1 MFPYVILI
9 LLAILCA
16 ATDVVPVK
24 NRFVVTVPFIVLMFM
39 MAAFRDHLGGS
50 DYEMYELYYMKVV
63 GIGDYLRGL
72 YEPFYRVKSFE
83 EGFVIFSSAV
93 RSIDFTHGPYLF
105 MFVIALITFSIFLPS
120 LREYTPYMYIAILF
134 YMYKAYFWHDFTLSR
149 QTISI
154 ALFTFSIRY
163 VKRRQYWKYIVLNL
177 IGVSMH
183 HSAIILLPLCFF
195 LNHKLSIRTIII
207 TMSVAVFLSVMGGY
221 LLKLCM
227 SLCEA
232 VGLSDRLAF
241 YAIDKGTINPLNF
254 IEIFVIL
261 FCALF
266 YRNYYEEKEPYFN
279 IFLNLFII
287 SSFLII
293 AFSSFE
299 IFARF
304 KEYFVVAYMVL
315 ISYMI
320 GHVQSN
326 RNRWLIFAFLSIY
339 VMMGYFRYIYV
350 FDAGALVPYKWILW

>member
-1 MFPYVILI
+1 MFPYVVLI

-24 NRFVVTVPFIVLMFM
+24 NRFVVTVPFITLMFM
-39 MAAFRDHLGGS
+39 MAAFRDHLGGT
-50 DYEMYELYYMKVV
+50 DYEMYELFYMKVV
-63 GIGDYLRGL
+63 GLGDYLRGL

-83 EGFVIFSSAV
+83 EGFVIFSSIV
-93 RSIDFTHGPYLF
+93 RSIDFTHGPYFF
-105 MFVIALITFSIFLPS
+105 MFVIALVTFSIFLPS
-120 LREYTPYMYIAILF
+120 LKEYTPYVYIAILF

-149 QTISI
+149 QAISI

-163 VKRRQYWKYIVLNL
+163 VKRAQYWKYIVLNL
-177 IGVSMH
+177 IGISMH

-195 LNHKLSIRTIII
+195 LNYRFSIRTIII
-207 TMSVAVFLSVMGGY
+207 TMVVAVFLSITGKY
-221 LLKLCM
+221 LLELSM
-227 SLCEA
+227 NLA
-232 VGLSDRLAF
+232 GIIGMSDRLAF
-241 YAIDKGTINPLNF
+241 YAMDKGTINPLNF

-266 YRNYYEEKEPYFN
+266 YRNNFEGKEPYFN

-299 IFARF
+299 IFSRF

-315 ISYMI
+315 VSYMV
-320 GHVQSN
+320 GYVQVN
-326 RNRWLIFAFLSIY
+326 KTRWLVFVFLSIY
-339 VMMGYFRYIYV
+339 VMMGYFRYIMI
-350 FDAGALVPYKWILW
+350 FSDGDLMPYRWILW